1 MVASFIQEGYQSAG
15 FDIFQCLI
23 RALLGPNT
31 LRNIIFELEVEVRIG
46 TIIDHTRLTELA
58 ALAI

>member
-31 LRNIIFELEVEVRIG
+31 LRNIIFELEVRIG
-46 TIIDHTRLTELA
+46 TIIDHTRLTELT